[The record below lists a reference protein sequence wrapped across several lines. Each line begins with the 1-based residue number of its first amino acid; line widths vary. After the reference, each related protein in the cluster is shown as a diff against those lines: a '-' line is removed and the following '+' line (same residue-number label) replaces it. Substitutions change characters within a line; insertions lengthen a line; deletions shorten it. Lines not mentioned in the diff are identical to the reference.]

1 MDKSK
6 IELNPLLPVIIKE
19 ELVDHYVFTY
29 DIVFFLSASSL
40 LYTLFEMK
48 LRAWFLILVESV
60 LLSATSWF
68 KKKKKKKNISTVS
81 KIENIFITSQ
91 AYSFNV

>member
-1 MDKSK
+1 MEYNAFWVFGPSRSMDKSK
-6 IELNPLLPVIIKE
+6 IELNPLLPVIIRE

-48 LRAWFLILVESV
+48 LRA
-60 LLSATSWF
+60 
-68 KKKKKKKNISTVS
+68 
-81 KIENIFITSQ
+81 
-91 AYSFNV
+91 